1 MAAYSN
7 DPTIGDDE
15 ALLRGLLPRCVEDPP
30 GGAVLY
36 TAFLPRQKED
46 HLSVF
51 RESYCQP
58 MRLFKKTLRYSK
70 ALGRIYAE
78 PVRQLAPAVAGIG
91 RDAKQSQCHVLIL
104 RQEGFER
111 NDPRWLATAQRLAAL
126 CEVSHLNP
134 KIPPPWPTP

>member
-1 MAAYSN
+1 MTAYSN

-15 ALLRGLLPRCVEDPP
+15 ALLRGLLPRCVQDVP

-36 TAFLPRQKED
+36 TAFLPGRRGY

-51 RESYCQP
+51 RESYCEP
-58 MRLFKKTLRYSK
+58 TRLFKKTLEHSK
-70 ALGRIYAE
+70 ALGRLIAG

-104 RQEGFER
+104 RQEGFEG
-111 NDPRWLATAQRLAAL
+111 NEIGWYATAQRLAAL
-126 CEVSHLNP
+126 CVVSYRNP
-134 KIPPPWPTP
+134 KNPR